1 MRHGKAATAAIVE
14 MAAVGTAV
22 DMVAVSATHDVG
34 RAGSRNANRVATT
47 TVGIVRARVADAGTG
62 EAGTAVQV
70 VAVAAV
76 GTSRTSNSHSIR
88 GRQRSLCPMA

>member
-14 MAAVGTAV
+14 MAAETAV